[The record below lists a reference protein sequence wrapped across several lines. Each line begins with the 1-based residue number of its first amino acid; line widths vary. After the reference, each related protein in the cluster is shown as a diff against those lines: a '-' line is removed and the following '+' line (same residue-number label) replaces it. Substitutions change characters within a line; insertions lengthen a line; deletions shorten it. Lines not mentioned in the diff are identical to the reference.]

1 MIWEFIE
8 QFFDEI
14 GFTDTT
20 QTLFDTA
27 TLLGFI
33 PEEELALGKLF
44 LLGLGTLD
52 WLKGIGVEPS
62 VPRLGGNGHGCR
74 RKILNLLQLE
84 VEMFGFYGQ
93 IGHVGLAATRMAG
106 DEVRDDLLVQSF
118 LAIDTVEDA
127 LELVELLERRLAHQ
141 CQHMVGSM
149 LWSHFQTTADMILN
163 QFAGVLHSGLV

>member
-27 TLLGFI
+27 TLLGLI

-52 WLKGIGVEPS
+52 WLKGIGVEPR
-62 VPRLGGNGHGCR
+62 VPRLGGNGHGGR

-84 VEMFGFYGQ
+84 VEMFGFYG
-93 IGHVGLAATRMAG
+93 
-106 DEVRDDLLVQSF
+106 
-118 LAIDTVEDA
+118 
-127 LELVELLERRLAHQ
+127 
-141 CQHMVGSM
+141 
-149 LWSHFQTTADMILN
+149 
-163 QFAGVLHSGLV
+163 